1 MGPLYALEGLPAVLA
16 PGPALVAQDAPTG
29 NALAQ
34 LRCLQLAQLLMHQ
47 RTQGGDAMMQAA
59 ASNDPSMF
67 ITALLFTEKYRCN
80 RNIIN
85 RNYEM

>member
-47 RTQGGDAMMQAA
+47 PTQGGDAMMQAA

-67 ITALLFTEKYRCN
+67 ITALLFTEKY
-80 RNIIN
+80 
-85 RNYEM
+85 